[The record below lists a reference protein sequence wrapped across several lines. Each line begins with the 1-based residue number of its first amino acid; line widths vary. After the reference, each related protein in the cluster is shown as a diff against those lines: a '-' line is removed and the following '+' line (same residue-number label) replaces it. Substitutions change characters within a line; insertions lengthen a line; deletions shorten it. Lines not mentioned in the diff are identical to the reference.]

1 MKVQFNFKTL
11 NSKHAISA
19 KNRLKICSLRK
30 FVSLATPTS
39 AINVTIKI
47 LFHLKPNNVA
57 RSFDKVIVLF
67 LSLILRNILYGVLF
81 QLFLCLNQIQRQSKT
96 QAFHLNKSDYLS
108 NHLYNLQ

>member
-11 NSKHAISA
+11 NSKPAISA

-57 RSFDKVIVLF
+57 RSFDKIIVLF
-67 LSLILRNILYGVLF
+67 SSLILRNILIWGIISVIFYALIKSRGNLK
-81 QLFLCLNQIQRQSKT
+81 LQSSIST
-96 QAFHLNKSDYLS
+96 N
-108 NHLYNLQ
+108 